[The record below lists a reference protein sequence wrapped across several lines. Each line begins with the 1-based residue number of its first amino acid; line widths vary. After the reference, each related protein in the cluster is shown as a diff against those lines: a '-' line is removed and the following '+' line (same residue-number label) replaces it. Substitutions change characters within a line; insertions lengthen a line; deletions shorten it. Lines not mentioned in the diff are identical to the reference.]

1 MNLNSVVLQYNSKN
15 YTRPTCLSLISR
27 HEYKYTAVYRKP
39 YSQTVYQYTFVYS
52 ILYWGMLQVL
62 SAIRN
67 LCMYIV
73 HFTYTRTMCIYIRCV
88 SLNNIEKSNRD
99 QCTFLP
105 FKFNN
110 IYVLMFLAGDGKFES
125 DKRRELV
132 RVN

>member
-1 MNLNSVVLQYNSKN
+1 
-15 YTRPTCLSLISR
+15 
-27 HEYKYTAVYRKP
+27 
-39 YSQTVYQYTFVYS
+39 
-52 ILYWGMLQVL
+52 
-62 SAIRN
+62 
-67 LCMYIV
+67 MYICIFYTILGHAPSAKRYTQLMHV

-88 SLNNIEKSNRD
+88 SLNIIEKSNRD